1 MLMEF
6 DKFCGVGKSV
16 GLINELLQGHL
27 YYKN

>member
-6 DKFCGVGKSV
+6 DKYCGVGKSV
-16 GLINELLQGHL
+16 GLISELLQGHL